1 MSWILQKNNIVM
13 KALKWSKDWFE
24 KIYLFFYARYTH
36 SQEKM
41 SPSCQHLLLT
51 LKKKY
56 GNQIPTELRQ
66 HFRVGSKPLMKYTN
80 ILTFDMRAGVLFIS
94 VLIKEPWL
102 YMVFEVTVMNVIF
115 FYMRSRHEKLCKV
128 IELEAYK

>member
-1 MSWILQKNNIVM
+1 MPAFIT
-13 KALKWSKDWFE
+13 
-24 KIYLFFYARYTH
+24 YT
-36 SQEKM
+36 
-41 SPSCQHLLLT
+41 
-51 LKKKY
+51 KKKY
-56 GNQIPTELRQ
+56 GNQIPKELRQ

-115 FYMRSRHEKLCKV
+115 FYMRSRHEKLCKE

>member
-1 MSWILQKNNIVM
+1 
-13 KALKWSKDWFE
+13 
-24 KIYLFFYARYTH
+24 
-36 SQEKM
+36 M

-56 GNQIPTELRQ
+56 GNQIPKELRQ

-115 FYMRSRHEKLCKV
+115 FYMRSRHEKLCKE